1 MPVLPR
7 GPRRLTLRHQART
20 IWGVWETG
28 DLAQGAVVN
37 AILRKE
43 RYSEAVFMMAVAAP
57 KVARKAQAGQFVI
70 VRTHEE
76 GERLPLT
83 IADFDRAAGEVL
95 LVVQEIGHGTRF
107 LGRMEPGDSILDLTG
122 PLGKPTHI
130 ERVGTVCCIGGGV
143 GIAAVHPVA
152 RAFREAGNTV
162 ISIIGART
170 RDLLFWEGRM
180 RAASD
185 ELVVTT
191 DDGSYAAKGFVT
203 QRLGELIEAGRALD
217 EVFAVGPT
225 VMMRAVAETTRPYG
239 IPTVVS
245 LNPIMVD
252 GTGMCGGCRVI
263 VGGETRFA
271 CVDGPDFDAHQVDF
285 DILLARQRQYL
296 DHEKQADH
304 ECRLPA
310 SDS

>member
-1 MPVLPR
+1 L
-7 GPRRLTLRHQART
+7 
-20 IWGVWETG
+20 
-28 DLAQGAVVN
+28 N
-37 AILRKE
+37 KILRKA

-57 KVARKAQAGQFVI
+57 KIARKARAGQFVI
-70 VRTHEE
+70 IRTHEE

-83 IADFDRAAGEVL
+83 IADFDRAKGELV
-95 LVVQEIGHGTRF
+95 LVVQEVGKGTMV
-107 LGRMEPGDSILDLTG
+107 LGQMEAGDAILDVTG

-130 ERVGTVCCIGGGV
+130 EKVGTVCCIGGGV

-152 RAFREAGNTV
+152 RAFKEAGNHV
-162 ISIIGART
+162 VSIIGARNES
-170 RDLLFWEGRM
+170 LLFWEDEM

-203 QRLGELIEAGRALD
+203 DRLTELMDAGTQIA

-225 VMMRAVAETTRPYG
+225 VMMRAVAETTRPHG
-239 IPTVVS
+239 IKTMVS

-252 GTGMCGGCRVI
+252 GTGMCGGCRVV
-263 VGGETRFA
+263 VGGKTKFA

-285 DILLARQRQYL
+285 GILLARQRQYL
-296 DHEKQADH
+296 DHEQKARDG
-304 ECRLPA
+304 CRCTDDDA
-310 SDS
+310 

>member
-1 MPVLPR
+1 M
-7 GPRRLTLRHQART
+7 
-20 IWGVWETG
+20 
-28 DLAQGAVVN
+28 N

-70 VRTHEE
+70 VRANET
-76 GERLPLT
+76 GERIPLT
-83 IADFDRAAGEVL
+83 IADFHREEGELV
-95 LVVQEIGHGTRF
+95 LVVQEIGKSTRL
-107 LGRMEPGDSILDLTG
+107 LGEMEVGDRILDITG
-122 PLGKPTHI
+122 PLGRPTHI
-130 ERVGTVCCIGGGV
+130 EKLGTVCCIGGGV

-152 RAFREAGNTV
+152 RALREAGNTA

-170 RDLLFWEGRM
+170 RDLLFWEDRM

-185 ELVVTT
+185 ELIVTT

-203 QRLGELIEAGRALD
+203 QRLGELIEAGRRIH

-225 VMMRAVAETTRPYG
+225 VMMRAVAETTRPHG

-252 GTGMCGGCRVI
+252 GTGMCGGCRVV

-304 ECRLPA
+304 ECRLRT
-310 SDS
+310 SGS